1 VEVTAGGVD
10 VTVCVLVTAGG
21 VDVTVT
27 AGGVDVTV
35 CVLVTAGGVDVTVCV
50 LVTGGGVEVLQE
62 RNRQSSLFQ
71 AAAESFSFKAG
82 FHCLLYLHSRC
93 RCYR

>member
-1 VEVTAGGVD
+1 VE
-10 VTVCVLVTAGG
+10 
-21 VDVTVT
+21 VT

-62 RNRQSSLFQ
+62 CIVSQ
-71 AAAESFSFKAG
+71 AFPKQQQQQQRILDIAIG
-82 FHCLLYLHSRC
+82 FHCLLYSHSRC
-93 RCYR
+93 R